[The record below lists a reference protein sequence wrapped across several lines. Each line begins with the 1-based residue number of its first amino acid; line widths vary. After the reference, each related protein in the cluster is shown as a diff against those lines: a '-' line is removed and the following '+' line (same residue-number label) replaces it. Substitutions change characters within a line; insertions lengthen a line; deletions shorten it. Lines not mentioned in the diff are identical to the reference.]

1 GIEMAAFTNPTSA
14 SSWYKGTE
22 YNVQWDTSVTDSG
35 LYLYKGAVDLGLIE
49 GGVMDMITILLLK
62 IA

>member
-1 GIEMAAFTNPTSA
+1 MATFTNPTSA

-35 LYLYKGAVDLGLIE
+35 LYLYKGQLI
-49 GGVMDMITILLLK
+49 
-62 IA
+62 